1 MSGVYSLVKAAG
13 AVERKMDTV
22 SNNLANVNT
31 TGFKEDQPSFREVLS
46 KAQQVPPESEEE
58 RFLSHEYLDQYV
70 GMEKSAVTVDEIG
83 KNFSPGPMQQTDN
96 ALDLAINNEGF
107 FTIDTPFG
115 QRFTRNGNFQLNS
128 EGTIVTSDNYPV
140 LGENGP
146 IQVKGQEIF
155 VDYQG
160 RVQVDGQL
168 ADRLLTVRF
177 RNQDNLQKLGN
188 SFFAPISSDD
198 VPIPSEEVRVQQG
211 MLEGSNVNTVMEM
224 TRMISANR
232 TYESIQKSLSS
243 VDRMNER
250 AISISRL
257 RG

>member
-1 MSGVYSLVKAAG
+1 
-13 AVERKMDTV
+13 
-22 SNNLANVNT
+22 
-31 TGFKEDQPSFREVLS
+31 
-46 KAQQVPPESEEE
+46 
-58 RFLSHEYLDQYV
+58 
-70 GMEKSAVTVDEIG
+70 
-83 KNFSPGPMQQTDN
+83 
-96 ALDLAINNEGF
+96 
-107 FTIDTPFG
+107 
-115 QRFTRNGNFQLNS
+115 
-128 EGTIVTSDNYPV
+128 
-140 LGENGP
+140 
-146 IQVKGQEIF
+146 VKGQEIF

>member
-1 MSGVYSLVKAAG
+1 
-13 AVERKMDTV
+13 MD
-22 SNNLANVNT
+22 
-31 TGFKEDQPSFREVLS
+31 
-46 KAQQVPPESEEE
+46 
-58 RFLSHEYLDQYV
+58 
-70 GMEKSAVTVDEIG
+70 
-83 KNFSPGPMQQTDN
+83 
-96 ALDLAINNEGF
+96 
-107 FTIDTPFG
+107 G
-115 QRFTRNGNFQLNS
+115 QR
-128 EGTIVTSDNYPV
+128 
-140 LGENGP
+140 
-146 IQVKGQEIF
+146 
-155 VDYQG
+155 
-160 RVQVDGQL
+160 

>member
-1 MSGVYSLVKAAG
+1 M
-13 AVERKMDTV
+13 
-22 SNNLANVNT
+22 
-31 TGFKEDQPSFREVLS
+31 
-46 KAQQVPPESEEE
+46 
-58 RFLSHEYLDQYV
+58 
-70 GMEKSAVTVDEIG
+70 
-83 KNFSPGPMQQTDN
+83 
-96 ALDLAINNEGF
+96 
-107 FTIDTPFG
+107 
-115 QRFTRNGNFQLNS
+115 
-128 EGTIVTSDNYPV
+128 
-140 LGENGP
+140 
-146 IQVKGQEIF
+146 
-155 VDYQG
+155 
-160 RVQVDGQL
+160 DGQL
-168 ADRLLTVRF
+168 ADRLMTVRF

-250 AISISRL
+250 AINISRL